1 MDDCN
6 QSDSSEEFYDACED
20 QMEEDSSSEMDIE
33 HSVIV
38 AELAINYFF
47 DNKFEEARNLLKP
60 FAESSLYHSMGNAV
74 FAFLEAML
82 TFEHID
88 EASAALKKCVDLC
101 HRYRKKTT
109 LTASIGNTFK
119 KKNFNQLTDLEC
131 HAELCLAESLLMS
144 ALLTF
149 VGDEN
154 LTGLIRG
161 SLQVRQCYNCYRAC
175 EQIMKHRNWN
185 SNSSALK
192 IHFNSGVHMGIGTFN
207 LMISLLPGRLIKLLQ
222 FIGFSSN
229 RSDGLRDLQRGYQEN
244 GLRQILCKLSLLGY
258 HLMVVP
264 MISERQSTDQLNLC
278 DKILTSQLAKYPSGV
293 WMLFFKGRYELVTG
307 NLRAAESW
315 YIKSWKSQDAWPQFH
330 FLTFWELLWLN
341 CMQRNWVNAQMY
353 ANQLLEK
360 SNWSRSIY
368 AYQLA
373 AIKLMSTDGS
383 TADSSEIDKLM
394 LEVVTY
400 KQKIAGKS
408 LPMEKFM
415 SKRAL
420 RYKIQN
426 GRLVLPLIE
435 LMYLWNMFK
444 FIGKEYQIADGILQV
459 IDTEFHNFKRIESTG
474 LLYLT
479 SHLYYADNRALC
491 LLLRGSCYKQMGK
504 LALALQDFNECI
516 MLNGIVEDHFI
527 IPYAYF
533 EAALCH
539 ASENRDLAISM
550 LQDIKKKFSKFALE
564 SRLHFRI
571 HAALMDL
578 NDNL

>member
-1 MDDCN
+1 MDDCE

-20 QMEEDSSSEMDIE
+20 QVEQATCSEMDIE
-33 HSVIV
+33 QSLVV

-47 DNKFEEARNLLKP
+47 DNRFEEARTLLKP
-60 FAESSLYHSMGNAV
+60 FADSSLYHSMGNAV

-82 TFEHID
+82 TFEHIE
-88 EASAALKKCVDLC
+88 EASSALRKCIDLC
-101 HRYRKKTT
+101 QRYRKKIT

-119 KKNFNQLTDLEC
+119 KRNFNQLTDLEC
-131 HAELCLAESLLMS
+131 HAELCLAESLLMN

-149 VGDEN
+149 IGDEN

-161 SLQVRQCYNCYRAC
+161 SLQVRQCFNCYRTC
-175 EQIMKHRNWN
+175 EQIMKHRNWS
-185 SNSSALK
+185 SNSTALK
-192 IHFNSGVHMGIGTFN
+192 IHFNSGVLMGIGTFN

-222 FIGFSSN
+222 FIGFTSD
-229 RSDGLRDLQRGYQEN
+229 RSDGLRDLQKGHQEN

-264 MISERQSTDQLNLC
+264 MISDRQSTEHLKLC
-278 DKILTSQLAKYPSGV
+278 DQILTSQLAKYPSGV

-307 NLRAAESW
+307 NLKAAE
-315 YIKSWKSQDAWPQFH
+315 I
-330 FLTFWELLWLN
+330 LLLWLS
-341 CMQRNWVNAQMY
+341 CVQRNWPSAENY
-353 ANQLLEK
+353 ARQLLDK

-373 AIKLMSTDGS
+373 AIKLMSSDNL
-383 TADSSEIDKLM
+383 EVDKLM
-394 LEVVTY
+394 LEVVTF

-415 SKRAL
+415 AKRSL

-426 GRLVLPLIE
+426 GQLVLPLIE
-435 LMYLWNMFK
+435 LMYLWNVFK
-444 FIGKEYQIADGILQV
+444 FMGQDYQLADGILQI
-459 IDTEFHNFKRIESTG
+459 IDADLAKFNSMEPSD
-474 LLYLT
+474 LLYST
-479 SHLYYADNRALC
+479 SHSYYADNRALC

-516 MLNGIVEDHFI
+516 LQTGIVEDHFI
-527 IPYAYF
+527 IPYAYY

-539 ASENRDLAISM
+539 AAENRDLAVSM
-550 LQDIKKKFSKFALE
+550 LHEIKKKYSKFALE
-564 SRLHFRI
+564 SRLYFRI

-578 NDNL
+578 ER

>member
-1 MDDCN
+1 MDNCGE
-6 QSDSSEEFYDACED
+6 SDSSEEFYDACGD
-20 QMEEDSSSEMDIE
+20 QWDQEMDMKR
-33 HSVIV
+33 SLVV

-60 FAESSLYHSMGNAV
+60 FTESSLYHAMGNAV
-74 FAFLEAML
+74 FEFLEAML
-82 TFEHID
+82 TFEHYD
-88 EASAALKKCVDLC
+88 EASTALKNCVDLC
-101 HRYRKKTT
+101 QRYRKKTS
-109 LTASIGNTFK
+109 LTESISNTFK

-131 HAELCLAESLLMS
+131 HAELCLAEALLMS

-149 VGDEN
+149 IGDEN

-175 EQIMKHRNWN
+175 EQIMKHRTWDLN
-185 SNSSALK
+185 STALK
-192 IHFNSGVHMGIGTFN
+192 IHFNSGVLMGIGTFN
-207 LMISLLPGRLIKLLQ
+207 IMISLLPGRLQKLLQ
-222 FIGFSSN
+222 FIGFSSS
-229 RSDGLRDLQRGYQEN
+229 RSDGLRDLQRGYHEN
-244 GLRQILCKLSLLGY
+244 GLRQILCQLSLLGY

-264 MISERQSTDQLNLC
+264 MLSEQQSIEHLSIC
-278 DKILTSQLAKYPSGV
+278 DKILTSQLSKYPRGV

-307 NLRAAESW
+307 NLKSAESW

-330 FLTFWELLWLN
+330 FITFWELLWLN
-341 CMQRNWVNAQMY
+341 CMQRNWANAQIY

-373 AIKLMSTDGS
+373 AIKLMSSEGSSTDNL
-383 TADSSEIDKLM
+383 EIEKLM
-394 LEVVTY
+394 LEVVTF
-400 KQKIAGKS
+400 KQKISGKS

-415 SKRAL
+415 SSRAL
-420 RYKIQN
+420 RYKVQN
-426 GRLVLPLIE
+426 GRLVLPLVE

-444 FIGKEYQIADGILQV
+444 FIGKDYQIADGILKI
-459 IDTEFHNFKRIESTG
+459 IDTELNKFNKCEPRE
-474 LLYLT
+474 LLYST
-479 SHLYYADNRALC
+479 SHLYNADNRGLC

-504 LALALQDFNECI
+504 SALALQDFHMSIKLCTD
-516 MLNGIVEDHFI
+516 IVEDHFI
-527 IPYAYF
+527 VPYAYF

-550 LQDIKKKFSKFALE
+550 LHDIKKKFSKFPLE
-564 SRLHFRI
+564 SRLHFRV
-571 HAALMDL
+571 HAALMNL